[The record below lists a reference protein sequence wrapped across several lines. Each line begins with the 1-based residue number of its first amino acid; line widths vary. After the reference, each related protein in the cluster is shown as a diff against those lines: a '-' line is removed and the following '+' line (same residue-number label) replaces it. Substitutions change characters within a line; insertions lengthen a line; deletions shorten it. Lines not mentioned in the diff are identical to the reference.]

1 MEEDG
6 EEAECGEGPSAPAL
20 LQGDDFADAEGYD
33 VTEAPATNGENHISY
48 ILNSGDDEFFVSGV
62 SRRAPTRFALPTS
75 SDGRRESPV

>member
-48 ILNSGDDEFFVSGV
+48 ILNRLDAWGPFTGSL
-62 SRRAPTRFALPTS
+62 TLKQ
-75 SDGRRESPV
+75 GRGP